1 MKNKNSLNY
10 LDFVKTPV
18 ILSIAMIIAGL
29 VVALK
34 SSEVAW
40 ILIGVSVLALGV
52 FQLFSAVSSVREDL
66 RKSKIIKNPFGDKNK
81 FKDSYDIK
89 NKDYIQ
95 KNSDDDGFKE
105 INRKNVSDKAP
116 QADTENVFE
125 DGDEYVRIKGK
136 IKKSVPEKENIKT
149 EQTVSKENK
158 TEKDNIIIKDN
169 KDNNVK
175 KENKTENNFEK
186 TIQSDIKS
194 ETEKKLIS
202 NDDSSKI
209 EKKVISNDDSTKTE
223 KKENIEKQDIMES
236 KEQKIEY
243 ASIESIQELVK
254 NEDFKNSNPK
264 SELEYMLSKLLLI
277 LSSIT
282 DTKTAVFAI
291 ANHAENQFSIES
303 FVTTIP
309 KKNIKANTV

>member
-95 KNSDDDGFKE
+95 KNSDDDGL
-105 INRKNVSDKAP
+105 
-116 QADTENVFE
+116 
-125 DGDEYVRIKGK
+125 
-136 IKKSVPEKENIKT
+136 KKS
-149 EQTVSKENK
+149 
-158 TEKDNIIIKDN
+158 TEKMSLIKPLRQIL
-169 KDNNVK
+169 
-175 KENKTENNFEK
+175 KTFLKMVMNM
-186 TIQSDIKS
+186 S
-194 ETEKKLIS
+194 E
-202 NDDSSKI
+202 
-209 EKKVISNDDSTKTE
+209 
-223 KKENIEKQDIMES
+223 
-236 KEQKIEY
+236 
-243 ASIESIQELVK
+243 
-254 NEDFKNSNPK
+254 
-264 SELEYMLSKLLLI
+264 
-277 LSSIT
+277 
-282 DTKTAVFAI
+282 
-291 ANHAENQFSIES
+291 
-303 FVTTIP
+303 
-309 KKNIKANTV
+309 